1 MGNTGQA
8 KAEHITPLKI
18 YLGTGAA
25 LFILTAAT
33 VGISFINLGGWN
45 AIAAVA
51 IATIKAALVAFIF
64 MHLLYD
70 KKIFLIVF
78 TVALMFL
85 GILISLTMF
94 DVLSRGD
101 VNEITASPISQEAPM
116 YKNMPL
122 DTSAHEGSNETES
135 EGH

>member
-1 MGNTGQA
+1 MSNSGHA
-8 KAEHITPLKI
+8 KVEHVTPLKV
-18 YLGTGAA
+18 YLATGGA

-33 VGISFINLGGWN
+33 VAISFINLGGWN

-64 MHLLYD
+64 MHLIYD

-78 TVALMFL
+78 AVAIMFL

-101 VNEITASPISQEAPM
+101 VNSITASPINQEAPM
-116 YKNMPL
+116 YKNMPA
-122 DTSAHEGSNETES
+122 DTLSHEGSHES

>member
-1 MGNTGQA
+1 MSNTGQV
-8 KAEHITPLKI
+8 KTEHVTPLKV
-18 YLGTGAA
+18 YLATGGA
-25 LFILTAAT
+25 LFILTIAT
-33 VGISFINLGGWN
+33 VGISFIHLGGWN
-45 AIAAVA
+45 AIVAVA

-78 TVALMFL
+78 SVAIVFL

-101 VNEITASPISQEAPM
+101 VNAITASPINQEAPM
-116 YKNMPL
+116 YKNMPQ
-122 DTSAHEGSNETES
+122 DTTSHEGSDES